1 MNHKMHHNY
10 GNSLY
15 RDVERNALLE
25 ELKQCLTNDS
35 KEYFNKIK
43 PKIVEVTA
51 FLLNQKMVLLL
62 F

>member
-1 MNHKMHHNY
+1 METL
-10 GNSLY
+10 LY

-35 KEYFNKIK
+35 MEYFNKIK

-51 FLLNQKMVLLL
+51 FFLNQKIVLLL